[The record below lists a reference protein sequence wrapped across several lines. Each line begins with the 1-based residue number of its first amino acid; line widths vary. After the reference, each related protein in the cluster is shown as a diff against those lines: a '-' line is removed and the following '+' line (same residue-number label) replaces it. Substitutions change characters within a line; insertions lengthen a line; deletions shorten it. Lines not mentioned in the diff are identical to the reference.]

1 MDLFNYDEI
10 LQIEMESIKA
20 DIIAFY
26 EASNKKVSGEFIN
39 GLETSYSTN
48 KATLSGYV
56 YLAGRIAGKQP
67 PSDAIEKWLVQKGI
81 TPIEK
86 SMSISTLA
94 YLIARKIGQSGT
106 KKENHLKIY
115 EQVITPQR
123 IDEILGR
130 INKINVQRF
139 ADEIKI
145 MIEKIQDK

>member
-1 MDLFNYDEI
+1 MDLFKYDEI
-10 LQIEMESIKA
+10 LEQEMESLKA
-20 DIIAFY
+20 DIIAVY

-39 GLETSYSTN
+39 GLQTSYSTN

-67 PSDAIEKWLVQKGI
+67 PSEAIEKWLVQKGI
-81 TPIEK
+81 SPIEK
-86 SMSISTLA
+86 NMSISTLA
-94 YLIARKIGQSGT
+94 FLIARKIGKSGT

-123 IDEILGR
+123 IDEILAR
-130 INKINVQRF
+130 INTINVQRF

>member
-1 MDLFNYDEI
+1 MELFNYDEI
-10 LQIEMESIKA
+10 LKQEMESIKA
-20 DIIAFY
+20 DIIAVY
-26 EASNKKVSGEFIN
+26 EASGKKVSGEFLN
-39 GLETSYSTN
+39 GLQISYSTN

-86 SMSISTLA
+86 NMSISSLA

-130 INKINVQRF
+130 INQINVQRF

>member
-10 LQIEMESIKA
+10 LQKEMESIKA
-20 DIIAFY
+20 DIIQAY

-39 GLETSYSTN
+39 GLQITYSPN
-48 KATLSGYV
+48 KAILSGYA
-56 YLAGRIAGKQP
+56 YLAGRVAGRQP

-86 SMSISTLA
+86 KMSISSLA
-94 YLIARKIGQSGT
+94 FLIARKIGQSGT
-106 KKENHLKIY
+106 KQENHLKIY

-123 IDEILGR
+123 IDEILAR
-130 INKINVQRF
+130 INAINVQRF
-139 ADEIKI
+139 ADEVKI